1 MGFGGRK
8 RHGVFFLLI
17 NFSGS
22 SGSNMRSNRS
32 VRPILMGFGG
42 RKRDGV
48 FFLLINFSGS
58 SGVKYGVK

>member
-1 MGFGGRK
+1 MG
-8 RHGVFFLLI
+8 
-17 NFSGS
+17 
-22 SGSNMRSNRS
+22 SNRS

-42 RKRDGV
+42 GKGGGV

>member
-1 MGFGGRK
+1 MG
-8 RHGVFFLLI
+8 
-17 NFSGS
+17 
-22 SGSNMRSNRS
+22 SNRS

-58 SGVKYGVK
+58 GHLFYSKQ